1 MHLKNLQ
8 NKPQRIIRQGLVL
21 FFSVL
26 LGVFSLNRSQA
37 QLTVTERVNFELNN
51 SDNDE
56 FNVLSFKEK
65 GVLVINTKSNNF
77 GRDLEV
83 HFVKFDT
90 TLTKT
95 WANAY
100 TPGFLFRMVKYYETE
115 DHLFCLF
122 RKDDT
127 RDILILR
134 LDINTG
140 DYVVTDTQLLTAM
153 EIDLFTVLK
162 SKVLVGGRYNDRPV
176 VELINLFS
184 KSAKVLP
191 EVHSNNVKLNNIEV
205 NEDEELIYVL
215 LKNSRN
221 CKLLLKVYDYEGK
234 VIGKETLGEKNKLP
248 LNGKIVKI
256 PNGDFVLTGN
266 YADNCSDYSVGFYIH
281 SLSKQEETRF
291 YDFIEL
297 DNFLSYMNDKRQS
310 RMKSRIR
317 KRNSK
322 GKEFKLRQRLLIQDP
337 IKVENGMIMLAE
349 VFYPE
354 YKNYA
359 STMYPVG
366 RNYRWN
372 ANNYFSFNNF
382 RYTHALILK
391 FDNDGKLQWDQ
402 SISLN
407 DLQSR
412 TLDHKI
418 QISSVPGGHYVVAYP
433 DEGIIKT
440 TILDGT
446 DHTKEDIPLKL
457 ETADENVIDT
467 FQSELSSWYS
477 HSFLAYGIQSV
488 RVPGVVYPKDY
499 FYLNKLIYK

>member
-1 MHLKNLQ
+1 MSKKIKQILSFNFKIF
-8 NKPQRIIRQGLVL
+8 PARVL
-21 FFSVL
+21 IPVMLYWFSPEL
-26 LGVFSLNRSQA
+26 ASA
-37 QLTVTERVNFELNN
+37 QLTVTERVTFELNS

-56 FNVLSFKEK
+56 FNVLGFKEK
-65 GVLVINTKSNNF
+65 GVLVVNTKANNF
-77 GRDLEV
+77 GRDLEM

-95 WANAY
+95 WDNSY
-100 TPGFLFRMVKYYETE
+100 SPGFLFRMVKYFETS

-122 RKDDT
+122 RKDES

-134 LDINTG
+134 LDIVTG
-140 DYVVTDTQLLTAM
+140 DYVVTDTELLTSM
-153 EIDLFTVLK
+153 DIDLFTVIK
-162 SKVLVGGRYNDRPV
+162 SKVLIGGRYNDRPV
-176 VELINLFS
+176 VELVNLFS

-191 EVHSNNVKLNNIEV
+191 EIHSNNIKLNNIEV
-205 NEDEELIYVL
+205 NEQEELVYIL

-234 VIGKETLGEKNKLP
+234 IVGKETLGEKNKLP

-266 YADNCSDYSVGFYIH
+266 YADNCTDYSVGFYIH
-281 SLSKQEETRF
+281 SLSREDETLY
-291 YDFIEL
+291 YDFVEL
-297 DNFLSYMNDKRQS
+297 DNFLSYMNDKRQT
-310 RMKSRIR
+310 RVKNRI
-317 KRNSK
+317 KKKNSK
-322 GKEFKLRQRLLIQDP
+322 GKEFKLRQRLIIQDP
-337 IKVENGMIMLAE
+337 IKVDSGMIMLAE

-354 YKNYA
+354 YKNYS
-359 STMYPVG
+359 STMYPIG
-366 RNYRWN
+366 RNYRWS
-372 ANNYFSFNNF
+372 ANNYYSFNNF

-391 FDNDGKLQWDQ
+391 FNNKGALEWDQ

-433 DEGIIKT
+433 DEGIIKNT
-440 TILDGT
+440 VLDGT
-446 DHTKEDIPLKL
+446 NHSKEDIPLKL
-457 ETADENVIDT
+457 QAAEDNVLDT

-477 HSFLAYGIQSV
+477 HSFLSYGIQSI
-488 RVPGVVYPKDY
+488 RTPGTVYPKDF
-499 FYLNKLIYK
+499 FYLNKIVYR